1 MGDRGFVC
9 VMCRTRLD
17 DLVCPSC
24 GRSYG
29 LRDGVPMLTQDG
41 AGGHAA
47 TQASWFD
54 DEVDPEWEIERP
66 HGSPRFHGW
75 LLAEKFRRSVERI
88 ALDGA
93 DVLVVCAG
101 SGMDAEF
108 LARRGARVVA
118 ADISLGASRR
128 TLERASRRQ
137 LELPAVV
144 ADAENLPF
152 EDESFDLVY
161 VHDGLHHLEHPARA
175 LREMARVARRV
186 VSVTEPAEANLTRA
200 AVRLGLALDRE
211 EAGNRVERLS
221 TDMVTRLLKEE
232 GFIIQR
238 AERYPMLYRHD
249 PGLPMRL
256 LSLPVVF
263 PLARAGLGLL
273 DRVAGRWGNKLVVVG
288 VRT

>member
-1 MGDRGFVC
+1 MRDLGFVC
-9 VMCRTRLD
+9 LACRTRLD

-24 GRSYG
+24 GRSYE
-29 LRDGVPMLTQDG
+29 LREGIPILAQDG
-41 AGGHAA
+41 AQGQAA
-47 TQASWFD
+47 TQALWFD

-75 LLAEKFRRSVERI
+75 LLAEKFRRSVDRI
-88 ALDGA
+88 ALHGA

-137 LELPAVV
+137 LELTAVV

-152 EDESFDLVY
+152 EDDSFDLVY
-161 VHDGLHHLEHPARA
+161 VHDGLHHLEHPSRA

-211 EAGNRVERLS
+211 EAGNRVARLS

-238 AERYPMLYRHD
+238 AERYPILYRHD

-256 LSLPVVF
+256 LSLPIVF
-263 PLARAGLGLL
+263 PLARVLLGLL
-273 DRVAGRWGNKLVVVG
+273 DRFAGRWGNKLVVVG